1 MQSLRNLTLAAATLA
16 VFAVPAAAQTLP
28 PARQVVDRYVEAIGG
43 RAAAQR
49 FQSRSLVYEISASG
63 MTMNLEV
70 KMRRPNLGSVVMAT
84 PMGEIRSGSNGDVV
98 WAIGPMGAQIL
109 EGAQAEEMRIRS
121 AFDADVLFDVY
132 PTMET
137 TERAEYGGKA
147 CWKVRMVT
155 AAGMESF
162 RCFDVD
168 SGLMVA
174 ATQNQNG
181 MLVTAVFD
189 QYIEQDGL
197 KYPSHSVA
205 SAMGQE
211 VVTTLKSV
219 SHAELPMSV
228 FDLPESVRA
237 LQQ

>member
-1 MQSLRNLTLAAATLA
+1 MQSLRRISLA
-16 VFAVPAAAQTLP
+16 VAALVVCSVPAAAQTLP
-28 PARQVVDRYVEAIGG
+28 PAQQVIDRYVEAIGG
-43 RAAAQR
+43 RAAVQR
-49 FQSRSLVYEISASG
+49 AQSRHLVYELAVSG
-63 MTMNLEV
+63 MTINMDV
-70 KMRRPNLGSVVMAT
+70 KMRRPNFSAVTMVT
-84 PMGEIRSGSNGDVV
+84 PMGDMRSGSSNGVM
-98 WAIGPMGAQIL
+98 WTIGPMGAQIL
-109 EGAQAEEMRIRS
+109 EGAQAEEVRIRS
-121 AFDADVLFDVY
+121 AFDADIIFDVY

-137 TERAEYGGKA
+137 VERAEYGGKA

-155 AAGMESF
+155 AAGTESF

-168 SGLMVA
+168 NGLMVA

-181 MLVTAVFD
+181 MMVTAVFD
-189 QYIEQDGL
+189 QYLEQDGV

-219 SHAELPMSV
+219 SHA
-228 FDLPESVRA
+228 DIPESEFALPDAVKA